1 MTVEQKKRLR
11 LLMAIGLLLIGVTA
25 LLPWK
30 LILVSGESMSPTYHS
45 GRLLVGWR
53 QVFCR
58 NKPFRRGEVVLFR
71 HDGETLL
78 KRVYAL
84 PGDEVVIFRLDE
96 GFNLLVQAG
105 DYLKYYR
112 LVEELG
118 PARIDRFD
126 VPAGQLFLLGDAP
139 QVSLDSRSFG
149 PVPQSAVIARV
160 ISGD

>member
-11 LLMAIGLLLIGVTA
+11 LLMIAGVLLIGIA
-25 LLPWK
+25 AFLPWQF
-30 LILVSGESMSPTYHS
+30 ILVSGESMSPTYHS
-45 GRLLVGWR
+45 GRLLIGQR
-53 QVFCR
+53 QTFCR

-71 HDGETLL
+71 YDGETLL
-78 KRVYAL
+78 KRIFAL
-84 PGDEVVIFRLDE
+84 PGDEVVVFRLDD

-112 LVEELG
+112 LVEEIG
-118 PARIDRFD
+118 SARIDRFD
-126 VPAGQLFLLGDAP
+126 VPESQLFLLGDAP

-149 PVPQSAVIARV
+149 PVPQSTVIARV

>member
-1 MTVEQKKRLR
+1 MGIEQKKRLR
-11 LLMAIGLLLIGVTA
+11 RLMIAGVLLIGIA
-25 LLPWK
+25 AFLPWQF
-30 LILVSGESMSPTYHS
+30 ILVSGESMSPTYHN
-45 GRLLVGWR
+45 GQLLVGWR

-58 NKPFRRGEVVLFR
+58 NRPFRRGEVVLFR
-71 HDGETLL
+71 HGGETLL
-78 KRVYAL
+78 KRIYAL
-84 PGDEVVIFRLDE
+84 PGDEVVIFRLDD

-112 LVEELG
+112 LVEEFG
-118 PARIDRFD
+118 AARIDRFD

-149 PVPQSAVIARV
+149 PVPQSTVIARV